1 MVDSYL
7 YNEEKTRAIETAVKT
22 AMEVFDFIITL
33 PSPLGEFVFK
43 KIVEDAYCIASVQQI
58 DKVKE
63 QLIKSICYCFEEN
76 QSVDPI
82 CSYLGIN
89 KYYKEVDCLV
99 TDSDKFISKLTELCG
114 FDHLPP
120 IEQLL
125 LTYPCF
131 SYQLNSNIYID
142 NTRERVR
149 KLVMEREKAEEKN
162 AASDYLEVENC
173 FLKLGFQTLF
183 FKCAGNILPHKYD
196 ETFYQWYCNGLIID
210 TVLDTIFKCGV
221 SSVSRSLWELLVQ
234 ECEQHYYLSIITQ
247 KRYDYYRSYLP
258 GLAFF
263 MFDYKGEMKQDD
275 VEYVAALPTIPK
287 SKSDQTS
294 IDKDKMSKLHEQ
306 LCLRGELNCTTEC
319 FISAFSGRAKTTIQ
333 IKWLKT
339 QKELATF
346 LYVLRAKEQKNKEYA
361 KMAAKVFIQRNGKSC
376 SWKTLDQPDYEIIR
390 DYRELFNEIGI
401 TRNK

>member
-1 MVDSYL
+1 MVESSL

-43 KIVEDAYCIASVQQI
+43 KIVEDAYSIASVQQF

-82 CSYLGIN
+82 CNYLGIN

-99 TDSDKFISKLTELCG
+99 TDSDKFISKLNELCG

-142 NTRERVR
+142 NTKERVR

-162 AASDYLEVENC
+162 AASDFLEVENC

-196 ETFYQWYCNGLIID
+196 ETFYQWYCNGSIID

-234 ECEQHYYLSIITQ
+234 ECERHYYLSIITQ

-258 GLAFF
+258 GLAYFK
-263 MFDYKGEMKQDD
+263 FDYKGEKKQEN

-287 SKSDQTS
+287 SKLDQTP
-294 IDKDKMSKLHEQ
+294 IDSDCISRLHDI
-306 LCLRGELNCTTEC
+306 LYRLGKIDCPFEC
-319 FISAFSGRAKTTIQ
+319 FNSAFSGITKTTLP
-333 IKWLKT
+333 IKWLKL
-339 QKELATF
+339 QKELASF
-346 LYVLRAKEQKNKEYA
+346 LYVLRAEGHTNEAYA
-361 KMAAKVFIQRNGKSC
+361 SHAAKVFIQKNGKPC
-376 SWKTLDQPDYEIIR
+376 SASTLDQYDTEMVKSYKKI
-390 DYRELFNEIGI
+390 FNEVGI
-401 TRNK
+401 TR